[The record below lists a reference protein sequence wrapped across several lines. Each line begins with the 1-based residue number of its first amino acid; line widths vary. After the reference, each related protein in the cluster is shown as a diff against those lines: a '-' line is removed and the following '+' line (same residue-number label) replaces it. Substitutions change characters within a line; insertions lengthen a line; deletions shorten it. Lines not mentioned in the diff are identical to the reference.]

1 MILYQALACSFPLFG
16 VITFDVLR
24 PIPEMT
30 AGVIFLN
37 IIEGLGITER

>member
-1 MILYQALACSFPLFG
+1 MIIYQALACSFPFCG
-16 VITFDVLR
+16 VITFDVQR

-37 IIEGLGITER
+37 IITGL